1 VTPRSPLEPRTKP
14 FRVRTSSDIDVET
27 GSVWLRLEEG
37 ALYLDGAGICSEV
50 VPRGSA
56 MDNFLGARLVGAVD
70 SRAPLGLGGMAL
82 PGTLPLFVVH
92 GPSGAPKLLR
102 ASKVLSV
109 IAGSSCEETGRHTAI
124 DESLV
129 ELAVDLDASED
140 DRPTLRNLS
149 DAV

>member
-1 VTPRSPLEPRTKP
+1 MTQRTPFEPRTTP
-14 FRVRTSSDIDVET
+14 FRARTSSDIEVET

-56 MDNFLGARLVGAVD
+56 MENFLGARLVGAVD
-70 SRAPLGLGGMAL
+70 ARAPLGLGGMAL

-102 ASKVLSV
+102 ASQVLSV
-109 IAGSSCEETGRHTAI
+109 VASSSSEATGRHAAI
-124 DESLV
+124 DESSIALS
-129 ELAVDLDASED
+129 VDPDLSED